1 MFDLETSTWSAIEGA
16 SGDAWGPRR
25 WNHTAMPIFS
35 VPHWK
40 LFVFGGNTG
49 DLNDSTQNPQGTF
62 VNDMVV
68 LDCGSN
74 TWSRPETVGDKPPP
88 MADTMMSYDI
98 GSGKAFIFGGW
109 SNQWHGELYTC
120 KISDVAGPPYNI
132 TNISPIFGPITGKT
146 ETFIS
151 GQGFTSVKG
160 AVVVRYA
167 CAKGFREESG
177 TVVNDGL
184 IKFPS
189 PNFEKFGPVLS
200 ECRVAIGG
208 KSLSTATVEFQYFS
222 VTDAT
227 QTVCY
232 GTGLTD
238 GCIALAPVSFIIESR
253 DQNGNQRK
261 TGMDEFIVQIVDK
274 GGLDDED
281 EFFAKMEAEK
291 RAAET
296 AEKEAAKAAK
306 GKAKK
311 GKGKPKKGE
320 EPPLEEEEEEEEDPF
335 ANYDFEEQMAIDF
348 EDLGNGKYLVTW
360 VPSRPANYEVS
371 VEFLGSFDGKP
382 GVLRGS
388 PFKVVTK
395 HGDPEENSMTGDLM
409 VSSLQKQTK
418 KLKDDCL
425 TYLKSLKSYD
435 KIEDRDALIAVME
448 TLNEVKSRNAEIS
461 LLVERSEACF
471 EHLKE
476 EKVPVT
482 QMVKK
487 LQEAEELWEEVLNQ
501 VPVTDKAIIPIT
513 NKMAEKTEYE
523 MEKYCRKFKILEMDF
538 RAKKMWSY
546 ETGPKGA
553 MEDMAEAHKEVEA
566 EKKTMHEMSHLCE
579 IFGYPSAI
587 DDAKEYM
594 GMLDGYLESMERLWG
609 VIDTFQSIYFRAKDV
624 LWREIDLEQVEN
636 VAKKQCKIVK
646 KCDENVKFCKA
657 FQELDKQTKD
667 YLTVA
672 PLMQQLSEP
681 YIRDRHWAQLKEVL
695 GDAATGFVSPLDD
708 PDVLFGNLLDLNMQ
722 DSMDACDEICD
733 AAMKEAKME
742 KQLAELEERWGATGT
757 AEFQCTFYQDTD
769 IPLLI
774 MLEDDVDLLE
784 NDQLTV
790 QGMLASRFVA
800 QFEEEVSAWQKALA
814 NVGDVMTYVT
824 SEIQRTWA
832 YLEPLFM
839 KSAEVQRE
847 LPEDAARFKDIDSDV
862 KDMLKA
868 MWEAKNIKTACNLDG
883 LLEKCEEIVDQ
894 LNICKRSLKEFLDGR
909 RRQFPRY
916 YFTSEADL
924 LDILSNGSTPAKIMH
939 HTPKVYLQSKTFVLS
954 EGDDV
959 DPETGRPY
967 AIGWRAN
974 VGKEDVPFE
983 PRVALVGKVEIYMQT
998 LLDAQKL
1005 ALFKCLQRSLVRY
1018 GELDRKDWVMH
1029 KNSEPDAMGIV
1040 GRPEDAAQIILLGLA
1055 INYVQEVEECFRD
1068 MGSGN
1073 PKAMEEY
1080 SKKQIDQLADLIKLT
1095 QSNITKPERQRVM
1108 ACITMDAHSRDVI
1121 LKTISSGFEDAGC
1134 FWWQSQLK
1142 HKYRKPPPGAPFM
1155 HANPELRGK
1164 MEERAEIAICDAIL
1178 PYDYEYLGNG
1188 FRLVITPLTDRI
1200 YVTATQALNL
1210 KMGCAPAGPAGTG
1223 KTETTKDLANAAAKC
1238 VYVVNCSPE
1247 MDYKGLGNIF
1257 KGVASSGAWI
1267 CFDEF
1272 NRLVPEVL
1280 SVCTVQFKSVCD
1292 GCKTESN
1299 ECTIEGDA
1307 VFLNPSCG
1315 AFITMNPGYLGRSE
1329 LPEGLKA
1336 LFRPITVM
1344 VPDLVLICENFLM
1357 AEGFV
1362 EAKML
1367 ASKFYGLYSLLG
1379 ALLSKQLHY
1388 DWGLRAVKS
1397 VLVVAGSFKRAEPDV
1412 TEEALLMRALRDFN
1426 IPKIVLEDEVI
1437 FFGLLG
1443 DLFPFCENKPRTVP
1457 PRKKDEELEHYV
1469 QEACIKIKNTP
1480 DEVFM
1485 LKVVQYSEL
1494 LAIRHCV
1501 FLMGPAAAGKTQCWK
1516 TLQAARGLSGQK
1528 TMAYD
1533 VNPKS
1538 VTTKELYGY
1547 ISMATREWKDG
1558 LLSSVMRSIGEIPDE
1573 LPKWIMLDGDLDAN
1587 WIESMNSV
1595 MDDNRM
1601 LTLASNE
1608 RIPLK
1613 PHMRMVFE
1621 IRNLKYATP
1630 ATVSRAGILYISSA
1644 DGTQWRSLITAWL
1657 LARNTFTE
1665 DSPKEKPEEKE
1676 NREMATAALREYFD
1690 LYVNAALFWM
1700 KVNVVASVPLQDM
1713 TYVQTLLF
1721 MLDGTLNEKTL
1732 VSPETIE
1739 KAFVYSAIWA
1749 FGMCLNLAEDGTDQR
1764 KLLSDW
1770 WRSEFKNV
1778 KFPPRET
1785 VFDYW
1790 LDVEEMNFEQWS
1802 KSPYFYEVDFD
1813 SSSTPMASV
1822 TVPTAETCSVAFWM
1836 QTLVDM
1842 KRPVMLAGPAG
1853 VGKTQMV
1860 LGMLHKLD
1868 PAKMTECTVN
1878 FNFYTDSAVLQDN
1891 LCLPL
1896 EKKTGINFG
1905 PPGNTKMIYFVDD
1918 LTLPEVDKYNTQ
1930 SAIAL
1935 MRQLIEY
1942 HHIFDLNK
1950 LSTNPRKNIADFQFV
1965 AALNPSAG
1973 SFEINP
1979 RLQRWFAT
1987 FAIGLPSPSSLITI
2001 YHAFLQGHLTH
2012 GEFPEEIVEM
2022 GGNIIKAA
2030 LGVHGAVANKFRKTA
2045 ANFHYE
2051 FNIRHIANVF
2061 QGILVSQPEQFDTAE
2076 KFMHLWLHESE
2087 RVYGDRLVTPEDLK
2101 AYNDIAMA
2109 NVRRAFSFNVDKFYA
2124 GDNPVPLVFC
2134 HFAESI
2140 SEQVYDQIDDITH
2153 MSDILTGALAEYND
2167 SNAVMDLVLFND
2179 AMKHV
2184 ARISRIVLNEG
2195 GHALCVGVGGSGKQS
2210 LSRLAAFI
2218 CNYTV
2223 KQIVISST
2231 YSIADLKDDLKW
2243 MYNVAGVK
2251 GNGVM
2256 FLLTDSQIVNE
2267 RFLIYINDLLAT
2279 GNIPD
2284 LFQTDEEDAI
2294 VGSVAGKV
2302 KSLGL
2307 VPDKPNCWEFFLG
2320 QIRKYLHVVLC
2331 FSPVGD
2337 TFRSRARKF
2346 PAIVNSTVIDWFQPW
2361 PENALFAVG
2370 QKFMEEMELGD
2381 QTVRDGIEKFM
2392 PYSFIQVN
2400 QEAKRFLE
2408 LERRFV
2414 YTTPKS
2420 FLELLKLYSE
2430 LLHRKVA
2437 EAEVGIDRLFNGL
2450 QRLKETA
2457 ESVVRIE
2464 FELKEK
2470 LEEAEIKKS
2479 SAEAIADNV
2488 MREKKNVEVE
2498 SAKAAI
2504 EKEKVDKIQKEVSE
2518 FAAVCADDLAKAEP
2532 AVAKAM
2538 AALDTLD
2545 AKQIGECKGMNTAP
2559 AGVGE
2564 VFACTACI
2572 MAGIM
2577 PSIEHKNNKVKD
2589 MSWGAVKKQCLSNV
2603 KGYMDSLLHV
2613 KTVIDDM
2620 QFPAINAAEAKKLI
2634 ATDGYD
2640 PEVIKTKNSAAAGLC
2655 SFTIFIIKYY
2665 DIMLT
2670 VDPKRKALAEANA
2683 TLDAANAKLVAV
2695 EALVADLNAKLATL
2709 TVELNAADAEKAAAI
2724 DVAAKGQ
2731 LKLEL
2736 ANRLTNALAS
2746 ENERWAVNI
2755 EVLQADKIL
2764 LTGDVLLASAFI
2776 SYCGPFTAPFRD
2788 KLMNKI
2794 FTPFLKE
2801 QFASAPKAPLSEE
2814 ADPLIIL
2821 TDEAE
2826 KAQWMTDH
2834 LPSDRI
2840 SMQNGAIVCNS
2851 ARWPLIID
2859 PQLQGIKWLRYK
2871 EKHPDRHLEIV
2882 RLGQKDT
2889 LRKLTRALENG
2900 FTLIIENLGETMD
2913 AILNP
2918 VISRQ
2923 TTKRGRTLFVT
2934 VGDAEV
2940 EMSRDFRLFLHTKLS
2955 NPHFP
2960 PEIQAETTL
2969 INFTVTRAG
2978 VEDQMLALVVRKQR
2992 KDLADLSEV
3001 LVAQQNGF
3009 KIKMKELEDS
3019 ILHRLA
3025 SAEGDITE
3033 DIDLIEGLENTK
3045 KISIDIGRKS
3055 EKALQTQQEIKV
3067 TSEKYR
3073 PVADRSALL
3082 FFLMNDLVKM
3092 HTYYIY
3098 SLAAFLRVFYRGINK
3113 CMAKVEGVE
3122 YVEHDEVEDDGPKE
3136 VNEHDMH
3143 ANDLTD
3149 EQLAERCTLLLNEI
3163 TETVYLYLER
3173 GLFVKDKLT
3182 VATLLTIKILVND
3195 GLLEQAS
3202 SEFLIQSKVA
3212 VDPGNMGALAEW
3224 LPDAVWSR
3232 VKGLGGY
3239 AKFKNL
3245 GDNMQGDSDDW
3256 QVWFDQPKPEDAKL
3270 PGDYQKVCNE
3280 FDRLIILRAMRPDRV
3295 TAALVTWIDHVM
3307 GKTYVTQPVFDMKA
3321 CYSESSPQTPTF
3333 FVLFAGTD
3341 PTPWVEGLAREL
3353 DITTE
3358 NGRFCNISMGQ
3369 GQEKPA
3375 ESCVSKYAVE
3385 GGWVMLQNCHLMH
3398 ESGWVPK
3405 LERLLEQVS
3414 EHAHPD
3420 FRCFISAEPPA
3431 VFNFKNMPESL
3442 MQSCIKVANEAP
3454 ADIKSNMMRSWS
3466 RFNQEMIDG
3475 CTKPNEL
3482 KGCLYALSWF
3492 HSIVL
3497 GRRRFGQQGWSRK
3510 YSFNTGDLEICAAVN
3525 VSYLDAVADATG
3537 PASVPWDDLRYL
3549 FGEIFYGGHIT
3560 DAWDRRTANTYLEVL
3575 FSIAIFDQVELGP
3588 GFKNPKP
3595 DKLDY
3600 EGYNKYTEEVLPP
3613 EAPPLFGLHPNAEIG
3628 YLTNTCI
3635 ATFKVRTFATTLLL
3649 YTTRC
3654 LLTLPPLWFFHVY

>member
-1 MFDLETSTWSAIEGA
+1 
-16 SGDAWGPRR
+16 
-25 WNHTAMPIFS
+25 
-35 VPHWK
+35 
-40 LFVFGGNTG
+40 
-49 DLNDSTQNPQGTF
+49 
-62 VNDMVV
+62 
-68 LDCGSN
+68 
-74 TWSRPETVGDKPPP
+74 
-88 MADTMMSYDI
+88 
-98 GSGKAFIFGGW
+98 
-109 SNQWHGELYTC
+109 
-120 KISDVAGPPYNI
+120 
-132 TNISPIFGPITGKT
+132 
-146 ETFIS
+146 
-151 GQGFTSVKG
+151 
-160 AVVVRYA
+160 
-167 CAKGFREESG
+167 
-177 TVVNDGL
+177 
-184 IKFPS
+184 
-189 PNFEKFGPVLS
+189 
-200 ECRVAIGG
+200 
-208 KSLSTATVEFQYFS
+208 
-222 VTDAT
+222 
-227 QTVCY
+227 
-232 GTGLTD
+232 
-238 GCIALAPVSFIIESR
+238 
-253 DQNGNQRK
+253 
-261 TGMDEFIVQIVDK
+261 
-274 GGLDDED
+274 
-281 EFFAKMEAEK
+281 
-291 RAAET
+291 
-296 AEKEAAKAAK
+296 
-306 GKAKK
+306 
-311 GKGKPKKGE
+311 
-320 EPPLEEEEEEEEDPF
+320 
-335 ANYDFEEQMAIDF
+335 
-348 EDLGNGKYLVTW
+348 
-360 VPSRPANYEVS
+360 
-371 VEFLGSFDGKP
+371 
-382 GVLRGS
+382 
-388 PFKVVTK
+388 
-395 HGDPEENSMTGDLM
+395 MTGDLM
-409 VSSLQKQTK
+409 IGALQKQTK
-418 KLKDDCL
+418 TLKDDCQA
-425 TYLKSLKSYD
+425 YLKSLRSYD
-435 KIEDRDALIAVME
+435 HIDDRDSLIAVME
-448 TLNEVKSRNAEIS
+448 TMNTIRDRADEIS
-461 LLVERSEACF
+461 LMVERADSCYD
-471 EHLKE
+471 HLKE
-476 EKVPVT
+476 EGVVVT
-482 QMVKK
+482 QMVKN
-487 LQEAEELWEEVLNQ
+487 LRAAEEMWEDVLTQ
-501 VPVTDKAIIPIT
+501 MPITEKAIVPIT
-513 NKMAEKTEYE
+513 AKMAEKTEFE
-523 MEKYCRKFKILEMDF
+523 MEKYCRKFKLMEMDF
-538 RAKKMWSY
+538 RAKPMWQY
-546 ETGPKGA
+546 ETGAKA
-553 MEDMAEAHKEVEA
+553 AFQDMAEARKEVL
-566 EKKTMHEMSHLCE
+566 EKQIECQKKQHLCE
-579 IFGYPSAI
+579 IFGYPNAI
-587 DDAKEYM
+587 DEAKEYM
-594 GMLDGYLESMERLWG
+594 SMLEGYLESMDILWN
-609 VIDTFQSIYFRAKDV
+609 VIDDFNSMYLRDKDV

-636 VAKKQCKIVK
+636 RAKKQCKIVK
-646 KCDENVKFCKA
+646 KCPENVKFSNA
-657 FQELDKQTKD
+657 FQELDQITKD
-667 YLTVA
+667 FRDVT

-681 YIRDRHWAQLKEVL
+681 YIRDRHWEKIKQVL
-695 GDAATGFVSPLDD
+695 GDAAAGFSSPLED
-708 PDVLFGNLLDLNMQ
+708 PDVLFGNLLDLKMSEKM
-722 DSMDACDEICD
+722 DSCDEICD

-742 KQLAELEERWGATGT
+742 KQLAELEDRWGPAGT
-757 AEFQCTFYQDTD
+757 VEFQCTFYQDTD

-774 MLEDDVDLLE
+774 MLEDDFDLLE

-800 QFEEEVSAWQKALA
+800 QFEEEVHAWHKALA
-814 NVGDVMTYVT
+814 NVGDVWTYVQ
-824 SEIQRTWA
+824 SEIQRTWT
-832 YLEPLFM
+832 YLEPLFI
-839 KSAEVQRE
+839 KSAEVKRE
-847 LPEDAARFKDIDSDV
+847 LPEDAARFADIDGDV

-868 MWEAKNIKTACNLDG
+868 MWEAKNIKTACNIDG

-924 LDILSNGSTPAKIMH
+924 LDILSNGSTPACIMH
-939 HTPKVYLQSKTFVLS
+939 HTPKVYLQSKFFYLS

-959 DPETGRPY
+959 EPETGRPY
-967 AIGWRAN
+967 ALGWSAN

-983 PRVALVGKVEIYMQT
+983 PKVALVGKVEIYMQT

-1005 ALFKCLQRSLVRY
+1005 SLFKCLQRSLVRY
-1018 GELDRKDWVMH
+1018 GELERKDWVMF
-1029 KNSEPDAMGIV
+1029 KRDEPDAIGKSD
-1040 GRPEDAAQIILLGLA
+1040 RPEDAAQIILLSLA
-1055 INYVQEVEECFRD
+1055 INYVQEVEESFRD
-1068 MGSGN
+1068 IGNGN

-1080 SKKQIDQLADLIKLT
+1080 SKKQIDQLADLIILT

-1121 LKTISSGFEDAGC
+1121 LKTIGGKFVDVNC

-1142 HKYRKPPPGAPFM
+1142 HKYRKPPPGAPFL
-1155 HANPELRGK
+1155 HANPSLRGK

-1257 KGVASSGAWI
+1257 KGVASSGSWI

-1299 ECTIEGDA
+1299 ACVIEGDE
-1307 VFLNPSCG
+1307 VFLDPSCG

-1362 EAKML
+1362 EAKVL

-1443 DLFPFCENKPRTVP
+1443 DLFPFCENQPRINP
-1457 PRKKDEELEHYV
+1457 PRKKDADLEHFV

-1485 LKVVQYSEL
+1485 LKVVQYEEL

-1516 TLQAARGLSGQK
+1516 TLQAARGLRGDK
-1528 TMAYD
+1528 TTAID
-1533 VNPKS
+1533 LNPKS

-1547 ISMATREWKDG
+1547 ISMAPREWKDG
-1558 LLSSVMRSIGEIPDE
+1558 LLSSIMRSTGEIPDE

-1657 LARNTFTE
+1657 LARNTLSDDF
-1665 DSPKEKPEEKE
+1665 PKEKPEEKE
-1676 NREMATAALREYFD
+1676 NREMATVALRTYFD
-1690 LYVNAALFWM
+1690 TYVNEALFWM
-1700 KVNVVASVPLQDM
+1700 KVNVRSTVPLQDM

-1721 MLDGTLNEKTL
+1721 MLDGVLNAKTL
-1732 VSPETIE
+1732 ESPETIE
-1739 KAFVYSAIWA
+1739 KAFNYCAVWA
-1749 FGMCLNLAEDGTDQR
+1749 FGMCLGIAEDGTDQR
-1764 KLLSDW
+1764 KLFSDW
-1770 WRSEFKNV
+1770 WRGQFKAV

-1785 VFDYW
+1785 LFDYW
-1790 LDVEEMNFEQWS
+1790 LDIDEMNFDQWS
-1802 KSPYFYEVDFD
+1802 KSPFYYDIDFD
-1813 SSSTPMASV
+1813 SSITPMASV
-1822 TVPTAETCSVAFWM
+1822 TVPTQETCSVAFWLK
-1836 QTLVDM
+1836 TLVDM

-1853 VGKTQMV
+1853 TGKTQMV
-1860 LGMLHKLD
+1860 LGMLHQLD
-1868 PAKMTECTVN
+1868 PTKTVEATIN
-1878 FNFYTDSAVLQDN
+1878 FNFYTDAAVLQDT

-1896 EKKTGINFG
+1896 EKKTGINFA
-1905 PPGNTKMIYFVDD
+1905 PPGNTKLIYFVDD

-1935 MRQLIEY
+1935 MRQLMEY
-1942 HHIFDLNK
+1942 DHIYDLNK
-1950 LSTNPRKNIADFQFV
+1950 LSTNPRKNISGIQWV
-1965 AALNPSAG
+1965 ACLNPSAG
-1973 SFEINP
+1973 SFVIDE

-1987 FAIGLPSPSSLITI
+1987 FAIGIPSPSSLITV
-2001 YHAFLQGHLTH
+2001 YETFLKGHLEH
-2012 GEFPEEIVEM
+2012 MDFAEEISEM
-2022 GGNIIKAA
+2022 RSSIIKAA
-2030 LGVHGAVANKFRKTA
+2030 LGVHSAVAAKFRKTA

-2061 QGILVSQPEQFDTAE
+2061 QGILVSKPDQFDTAE
-2076 KFMHLWLHESE
+2076 KFVHLWLHESE
-2087 RVYGDRLVTPEDLK
+2087 RVYGDRLVSPEDL
-2101 AYNDIAMA
+2101 ASYNAIAISNSKRNFA
-2109 NVRRAFSFNVDKFYA
+2109 QYSVDKFYA
-2124 GDNPVPLVFC
+2124 SENAVPLVFC

-2140 SEQVYDQIDDITH
+2140 SDQVYDQIDDVNK
-2153 MSDILTGALAEYND
+2153 MSKILESALLEYND
-2167 SNAVMDLVLFND
+2167 TNAVMDLVLFYD
-2179 AMKHV
+2179 AMRHV

-2218 CNYTV
+2218 CGYTV

-2243 MYNVAGVK
+2243 MYNLAGVK

-2284 LFQTDEEDAI
+2284 LFATDEEDAI
-2294 VGSVAGKV
+2294 VGSIAGKV
-2302 KSLGL
+2302 KALGV
-2307 VPDKPNCWEFFLG
+2307 VPDKPNCWEFFIG

-2337 TFRSRARKF
+2337 MFRSRARKF
-2346 PAIVNSTVIDWFQPW
+2346 PALVNSTVIDWFQPW
-2361 PENALFAVG
+2361 PDNALFRVG
-2370 QKFMEEMELGD
+2370 QKFMEDIELGE
-2381 QTVRDGIEKFM
+2381 QTVRDGIEAFL
-2392 PYSFIQVN
+2392 PYSFVKVN
-2400 QEAKRFLE
+2400 EEAKRFMQI
-2408 LERRFV
+2408 ERRFV

-2437 EAEVGIDRLFNGL
+2437 EADVGIDRLFNGL

-2470 LEEAEIKKS
+2470 LEEAEIKKA

-2488 MREKKNVEVE
+2488 MREKKTVESE
-2498 SAKAAI
+2498 SAKAAV
-2504 EKEKVDKIQKEVSE
+2504 EKEKVDKIQAEVAE
-2518 FAAVCADDLAKAEP
+2518 VAKVCADDLAKAKP
-2532 AVAKAM
+2532 AVEKAL
-2538 AALDTLD
+2538 AALDTIKD
-2545 AKQIGECKGMNTAP
+2545 KEISEVKGGASVP
-2559 AGVGE
+2559 DGVLF

-2572 MAGIM
+2572 LAGIL
-2577 PSIEHKNNKVKD
+2577 PTIQHKNNIVKD
-2589 MSWGAVKKQCLSNV
+2589 LSWGGVKKMALSDV
-2603 KGYMDSLLHV
+2603 KKYIAELKNCKDIIDS
-2613 KTVIDDM
+2613 M
-2620 QFPAINAAEAKKLI
+2620 EFPAVNAVEAKKFI
-2634 ATDGYD
+2634 TMEIFD
-2640 PEVIKTKNSAAAGLC
+2640 PEIIKTKNSAASGLC
-2655 SFTIFIIKYY
+2655 AFCINIINYY

-2670 VDPKRKALAEANA
+2670 VDPKRKALAEADE
-2683 TLDAANAKLVAV
+2683 TLQAANKKLVAV
-2695 EALVADLNAKLATL
+2695 EALVADLNKKLEVL
-2709 TVELNAADAEKAAAI
+2709 TVELNEADAEKAAAI
-2724 DVAAKGQ
+2724 DVANRGQ

-2755 EVLQADKIL
+2755 EVLQANKVL

-2776 SYCGPFTAPFRD
+2776 SYCGPFTAPFRA
-2788 KLMNKI
+2788 KLLDKI

-2801 QFASAPKAPLSEE
+2801 KFSAAAKSPISDA
-2814 ADPLIIL
+2814 ADPLLIL

-2840 SMQNGAIVCNS
+2840 SMQNGAIVTNS

-2859 PQLQGIKWLRYK
+2859 PQLQGIKWLRHK

-2900 FTLIIENLGETMD
+2900 FSLIIENLGETMD

-2934 VGDAEV
+2934 VGDSEV
-2940 EMSRDFRLFLHTKLS
+2940 EMNKDFRLFLHTKMA

-2969 INFTVTRAG
+2969 INFTVTRDG

-3001 LVAQQNGF
+3001 LVQEQNGF

-3025 SAEGDITE
+3025 AAEGDITE

-3045 KISIDIGRKS
+3045 KISVDIARKS
-3055 EKALQTQQEIKV
+3055 LKALKTQEEIHV
-3067 TSEKYR
+3067 SSEKYR
-3073 PVADRSALL
+3073 PVADRAALL

-3098 SLAAFLRVFYRGINK
+3098 SLAAYLRVFYRGINK
-3113 CMAKVEGVE
+3113 CMAKIEGVE
-3122 YVEHDEVEDDGPKE
+3122 YVEQEEKEDEEIVE

-3143 ANDLTD
+3143 ANDLSD
-3149 EQLAERCTLLLNEI
+3149 EQLSERCKLLLDSI

-3173 GLFVKDKLT
+3173 GLFVRDKLT
-3182 VATLLTIKILVND
+3182 VATLMTLKILIND
-3195 GLLEQAS
+3195 KLLDQTGT
-3202 SEFLIQSKVA
+3202 EFLIQAKIA
-3212 VDPGNMGALAEW
+3212 PDPGNMGVLSEW
-3224 LPDAVWSR
+3224 LPDAVWTR
-3232 VKGLGGY
+3232 VKGLEGY
-3239 AKFKNL
+3239 PKFKNI
-3245 GDNMQGDSDDW
+3245 GDSMQSDADDW
-3256 QVWFDQPKPEDAKL
+3256 QVWFDSPVPELSKL
-3270 PGDYQKVCNE
+3270 PGDYQKSCNE
-3280 FDRLIILRAMRPDRV
+3280 FDRLVLLRAMRPDRV
-3295 TAALVTWIDHVM
+3295 TAALLAWIGNVM
-3307 GKTYVTQPVFDMKA
+3307 GKVYIEQPVFDMKQ
-3321 CYSESSPQTPTF
+3321 CYSESSPQTPVF
-3333 FVLFAGTD
+3333 FVLFAGVD
-3341 PTPWVEGLAREL
+3341 PTPWVEGLAKERG
-3353 DITTE
+3353 ITTE

-3375 ESCVSKYAVE
+3375 EACVSKYAVE

-3454 ADIKSNMMRSWS
+3454 ADIKSNMMRSWA
-3466 RFNQEMIDG
+3466 RFSQEMIDD
-3475 CTKPNEL
+3475 CSKTNEL

-3525 VSYLDAVADATG
+3525 KSYLDAVSNADG
-3537 PASVPWDDLRYL
+3537 PDAVPWDDLRYL

-3560 DAWDRRTANTYLEVL
+3560 DAWDRRTANTYLQVL
-3575 FSIAIFDQVELGP
+3575 FSRSIFSQVELGP
-3588 GFKNPKP
+3588 GFRNPKP
-3595 DKLDY
+3595 ENMDY
-3600 EGYNKYTEEVLPP
+3600 NGYITYTEEALPP

-3635 ATFKVRTFATTLLL
+3635 ATFKAIQDMSGGGGGGGSGSGARPEDTARIIMEDLLARLPENFIMVILHDKAKPLLQDLVKSPFVVVALQECERMNDLLGEMRRSLIELDRGLKGQLNMSDTMEDLVHALSIDQWPGRDPFSRCTWQKLAWHSTKTLFWQFTDLLKRVTMLQTWSETLEKPVCLWISGMFNPTAYLTSTLQATGRTTGWALDKMAIETHVTIYTDSNTVPTDPAFNGVLIHGIYMEGARWPTGDDVDENGGVYDISGTKCGGALADGRLKELLPLMPVVYAKAVQVGALWEATGVGYLRHLPDIYECPCYFTTFRGPTYVFLATLKTIYEDESGNPLNPKSKWV
-3649 YTTRC
+3649 
-3654 LLTLPPLWFFHVY
+3654 LTGTAMVLQTNDA